1 MEYMQ
6 MGRCSCCGKEY
17 QVTEK
22 ELCHIKKQ
30 WGYFSNKD
38 RSEERRVGKSV
49 DLGGR
54 RIIKKEQRSEE
65 SEIGR
70 VSNRERV

>member
-6 MGRCSCCGKEY
+6 MGRCNCCGKEY

-38 RSEERRVGKSV
+38 GTIQEFDVCEDCFDRWLAQFAIPPE
-49 DLGGR
+49 
-54 RIIKKEQRSEE
+54 KKKATEL
-65 SEIGR
+65 I
-70 VSNRERV
+70 